1 MQRACSCGQA
11 SPNLFA
17 VLRHAC
23 MRMQQSGS
31 SLHDAA
37 ACSSPPAV
45 AWSLIQQPP
54 PLPRARPTEH
64 RLVSAAG
71 DHPGSGYPL
80 FSCSIQRTWPPAT
93 RASGCGEGPAL
104 DWFVWFDWLVGWL
117 VEHSLPGDKS
127 LSDCDCISP
136 LVLPCPCAAHP
147 PDWRGDGQPE
157 CCCCCGACQ

>member
-104 DWFVWFDWLVGWL
+104 DWFVWFDWLIDWL
-117 VEHSLPGDKS
+117 ST
-127 LSDCDCISP
+127 
-136 LVLPCPCAAHP
+136 PCQAINHCLIATVSRHWLFRARAQHTHLIGGGMDNLNAAAAAA
-147 PDWRGDGQPE
+147 
-157 CCCCCGACQ
+157 ACQ